1 MNSSNNGFKT
11 FCLKAFIA
19 GRKQDNKGKN
29 CHQLTFDWKID
40 WHKNEI
46 YMIRHDGEHNI
57 LSLQLCTVV
66 VAG

>member
-40 WHKNEI
+40 
-46 YMIRHDGEHNI
+46 
-57 LSLQLCTVV
+57 
-66 VAG
+66 